1 MIWHYSIT
9 NMVMAITIISIMVIT
24 VIKTEAVDYTMKYF
38 YCFKQLG
45 FTFILS

>member
-24 VIKTEAVDYTMKYF
+24 VIKTVVIDYTMKYF
-38 YCFKQLG
+38 YCSKQFG